1 MYESDQIIAKI
12 ELDLQ
17 EELREEDPNRFR
29 QKINQLENKYANFR
43 KLLQKRRIKKQKKF
57 KTTTNRIQNN
67 ITRTKKV
74 TKYNDSIKINSNQSG
89 NYLNNGHNILTPRE
103 GNSNIIKTTV
113 KFVNNIIL
121 SNLKTNYQYELV

>member
-89 NYLNNGHNILTPRE
+89 NYPNNGHNFLTSRE
-103 GNSNIIKTTV
+103 GSSNI
-113 KFVNNIIL
+113 
-121 SNLKTNYQYELV
+121 NLNESLIQS

>member
-43 KLLQKRRIKKQKKF
+43 KLLQKRRIKK
-57 KTTTNRIQNN
+57 
-67 ITRTKKV
+67 
-74 TKYNDSIKINSNQSG
+74 
-89 NYLNNGHNILTPRE
+89 
-103 GNSNIIKTTV
+103 
-113 KFVNNIIL
+113 
-121 SNLKTNYQYELV
+121 